1 MVSVAK
7 TMGIMSVAGAA
18 LGAGSSYLLQK
29 RRDNITIQQAKAFSK
44 DGKIPIGGRT
54 PDGKM
59 WDGQIS
65 VEEFQK
71 NLTKKRT
78 ISSVVVG
85 VISAVG
91 MALISGLTLALR
103 GKIK

>member
-29 RRDNITIQQAKAFSK
+29 RMDNITIQQAKAFSK

-54 PDGKM
+54 PDG
-59 WDGQIS
+59 
-65 VEEFQK
+65 
-71 NLTKKRT
+71 
-78 ISSVVVG
+78 
-85 VISAVG
+85 
-91 MALISGLTLALR
+91 
-103 GKIK
+103 

>member
-7 TMGIMSVAGAA
+7 TMGIMSVTGAV
-18 LGAGSSYLLQK
+18 LGAGSSCLLQ
-29 RRDNITIQQAKAFSK
+29 RRMDNITIQQAKAFSK

-65 VEEFQK
+65 VDEFHK
-71 NLTKKRT
+71 NLIKKRT
-78 ISSVVVG
+78 ITSVIVG
-85 VISAVG
+85 AISAVG
-91 MALISGLTLALR
+91 VALISGLTLALR
-103 GKIK
+103 GKVR